1 MRSEEELGNYLDF
14 GKRTNEAYRTYAS
27 LYLDFVDDNPKKFF
41 ARMKDVAPLNAVKD
55 DGSGLAEDE
64 CFHAYM
70 DAAVEIAKTVA
81 SSGYFSSFEE
91 MYKEYPLLREASDQL
106 ESEFY
111 EKEL

>member
-14 GKRTNEAYRTYAS
+14 NERTNEAYRTYAS
-27 LYLDFVDDNPKKFF
+27 LYLDFVDDNPEKFF

-64 CFHAYM
+64 CFHAYL
-70 DAAVEIAKTVA
+70 DAAVKIAKTVA

-91 MYKEYPLLREASDQL
+91 MYKEYPLLRETSDRL
-106 ESEFY
+106 EREFY
-111 EKEL
+111 EKEM